1 MEIWKKVLNYEGLYE
16 VSNKGRVRD
25 CKGKI
30 KPMYKNNKGYLC
42 LSLYYKGKTY
52 HPTIHR
58 LVAKSFLPNYSDN
71 LQVNHK
77 NEVKTDNRVENL
89 EMLSSKDN
97 NNYGSRNERISK
109 ALGKRVIQ
117 LTMFN
122 EPIAEYYSTSQ
133 ASKQTGISHRNI
145 ATCCRG
151 ERISAGGYKWRYKDG

>member
-1 MEIWKKVLNYEGLYE
+1 MKEEWKDIEGYNGLYQ
-16 VSNKGRVRD
+16 VSNLGRVR
-25 CKGKI
+25 CI
-30 KPMYKNNKGYLC
+30 RILKPALTEDGYLKVV
-42 LSLYYKGKTY
+42 LQDKRNIKTS
-52 HPTIHR
+52 TIHR
-58 LVAKSFLPNYSDN
+58 LVAKSFLPDYSDD

-77 NEVKTDNRVENL
+77 NEVKTDNRIENL

-117 LTMFN
+117 LTIFN
-122 EPIAEYYSTSQ
+122 ETIAEYYSTSQ

-151 ERISAGGYKWRYKDG
+151 ERISAGGYKWKYKDG

>member
-1 MEIWKKVLNYEGLYE
+1 MKEEW
-16 VSNKGRVRD
+16 RD
-25 CKGKI
+25 IERNI
-30 KPMYKNNKGYLC
+30 KT
-42 LSLYYKGKTY
+42 S
-52 HPTIHR
+52 TIHR
-58 LVAKSFLPNYSDN
+58 LVAKSFLSDYSDD

-97 NNYGSRNERISK
+97 NNYGSRNERISE

-117 LTMFN
+117 LTIFN

-145 ATCCRG
+145 ATCCRV
-151 ERISAGGYKWRYKDG
+151 

>member
-1 MEIWKKVLNYEGLYE
+1 MKEEWRDIEGYNGLYQ
-16 VSNKGRVRD
+16 VSNLGRVR
-25 CKGKI
+25 CVRI
-30 KPMYKNNKGYLC
+30 LKPAFTEDGYLKVV
-42 LSLYYKGKTY
+42 LQDRRNIKTS
-52 HPTIHR
+52 TIHR
-58 LVAKSFLPNYSDN
+58 LVAKSFLPDYSDD

-89 EMLSSKDN
+89 
-97 NNYGSRNERISK
+97 SRNERISK

-117 LTMFN
+117 LTIFN

-151 ERISAGGYKWRYKDG
+151 ERISAGGYKWKYKDG